1 VTVPVFAV
9 PALLGA
15 AALAVLAVRR
25 RRGGWAALL
34 IPVTLVV
41 TVAALAANAYWIA
54 DPDFEGRSTSELVLT
69 AELMVL
75 AALVCRWAPPLHAVA
90 VAPVVVL
97 AEAALIVPITHDQ
110 PRWGW
115 GTVGE
120 MAFWSLAGLVGAAS
134 GWYLRG
140 LDRRRADAVSTAR
153 RAQRVQLAADLHD
166 YVAHDVSA
174 MVVQAQ
180 AARVLLGDRAG
191 IGAGIGAGIAPEVAA
206 VLDRIEADGTR
217 AIESMQRSI
226 RVLREPDGSPAVLEP
241 LPGIAEIPGL
251 VRRYADAG
259 DTEVRLRPEPLPPT
273 ELRGEA
279 GNALYRVVL
288 EALTN
293 VRKHAGVGAEVTVE
307 LAAGA
312 HAVTVTIDNTTTR
325 RRTAAWTGNGLGL
338 IGLRER
344 VESFGGT
351 FTAGPTDDGWR
362 VAAELPTGVSR

>member
-1 VTVPVFAV
+1 MTAPVFAV

-15 AALAVLAVRR
+15 AALAVLALRR
-25 RRGGWAALL
+25 RRAGWVAPL
-34 IPVTLVV
+34 TLVLA
-41 TVAALAANAYWIA
+41 VATLGATGYWVA
-54 DPDFEGRSTSELVLT
+54 DPDPEGRSVSELLLT

-75 AALVCRWAPPLHAVA
+75 VALVCRWSPRFWAAT
-90 VAPVVVL
+90 VAPVAVVGGGT
-97 AEAALIVPITHDQ
+97 LIIPITND
-110 PRWGW
+110 PPTWGW
-115 GTVGE
+115 GAVAE
-120 MAFWSLAGLVGAAS
+120 IAFWSLAGLVGAAS
-134 GWYLRG
+134 GLYLRG
-140 LDRRRADAVSTAR
+140 LDRRRADAVRTAR

-180 AARVLLGDRAG
+180 AARVLLGERA
-191 IGAGIGAGIAPEVAA
+191 AGEAPELAA

-217 AIESMQRSI
+217 ALSSMQRSI
-226 RVLREPDGSPAVLEP
+226 RVLREPDTDTAVLEP
-241 LPGIAEIPGL
+241 LPGIADIPAL

-259 DTEVRLRPEPLPPT
+259 DSQVRLTMAPGLET

-312 HAVTVTIDNTTTR
+312 HAVTVTVDNTTAR
-325 RRTAAWTGNGLGL
+325 RLDAAWTGNGLGL

-344 VESFGGT
+344 VESFGGR
-351 FTAGPTDDGWR
+351 FTAGPTGDGWR
-362 VAAELPTGVSR
+362 VRAEVSR